1 MSLRV
6 FEERARY
13 RTGPGGGGLESTAVQ
28 GADEHTVQAVEVVEL
43 DPEPASV
50 GRARRF
56 VAACVERLG
65 LEVLGPDASLVIS
78 ELTSN
83 AVIHARTPV
92 EVRLRALEGGIRIEV
107 RDGVE
112 HGPAPADD
120 ALAGPGL
127 GLRVVA
133 RLASRWGVDPMPD
146 GKIVWAELGAV
157 RQSPPVP
164 ELGLG
169 PAPLPLPDDWPE
181 VRLADVPTRLLLAW
195 EAHTR
200 ELIREFSLLAPA
212 AGRGGDAGDDRVRAV
227 RAVLERFWDLVR
239 SVWAQAHAAGDHED
253 GQIRVVTRV
262 PDRVV
267 LDAPQFLDA
276 LEEADALAEAG
287 RLLTGPTPEEVAAF
301 GRWFVD
307 AVVTQVVDG
316 ADAAEARCPFSP

>member
-1 MSLRV
+1 M
-6 FEERARY
+6 
-13 RTGPGGGGLESTAVQ
+13 
-28 GADEHTVQAVEVVEL
+28 VEL

-50 GRARRF
+50 GRAREF
-56 VAACVERLG
+56 VASSVTRLG
-65 LEVLGPDASLVIS
+65 LEVLGPDASLVVS

-92 EVRLRALEGGIRIEV
+92 EVRVRALDGGIRIEV

-120 ALAGPGL
+120 DLAGRGL

-133 RLASRWGVDPMPD
+133 QLASRWGIDPMPD
-146 GKIVWAELGAV
+146 GKVVWAELGTV
-157 RQSPPVP
+157 RSGRSPQPAQ
-164 ELGLG
+164 GLG

-181 VRLADVPTRLLLAW
+181 VRLEEVPTRLLLAW

-200 ELIREFSLLAPA
+200 ELIREFSLLAPVTA
-212 AGRGGDAGDDRVRAV
+212 RGGDSGPGRPALGEDEDRVAAV
-227 RAVLERFWDLVR
+227 RVVLERFWDLIR
-239 SVWAQAHAAGDHED
+239 SVWALAHAAGDQEH
-253 GQIRVVTRV
+253 GRLTVVTRV
-262 PDRVV
+262 PDRIV
-267 LDAPQFLDA
+267 LDAPLFLEA

-307 AVVTQVVDG
+307 AVVGQVVDRTH
-316 ADAAEARCPFSP
+316 AAGARCPFP